1 MEIRKEDILPFLK
14 VVIAEDLGDGDHTSL
29 ATIDPEQ
36 REKAQLIVKQEGIIA
51 GIDVARMVFELLDST
66 VTFTP
71 LMQDGRQVKFGEIA
85 FIVEG
90 RTQTMLQ
97 AERIVLNIMQRMS
110 GIATQTNT
118 YVKKLEGTKTK
129 VLDTRK
135 TTPCMRLLD
144 KYAVK
149 IGGGENHRIGL
160 YDMILIKDNHIDYA
174 GGIENAIIR
183 TRKYLK
189 DNNLDLK
196 VEIEARNIE
205 EVKEIISVGGVDIIM
220 LDNFSVPK
228 IKEALSLINGMYK
241 TEASGGINKNTIRE
255 IAETGVDFI
264 SLGVIT
270 HHINSLDMSLKAF

>member
-1 MEIRKEDILPFLK
+1 MINDYRELLIKAL
-14 VVIAEDLGDGDHTSL
+14 AEDVGSGDHTSL
-29 ATIDPEQ
+29 ACVDNNVIGRAKLLIKEKGILAGVEVAKEIFNIVDKDIKYEQLLSDGDDID
-36 REKAQLIVKQEGIIA
+36 KNNIV
-51 GIDVARMVFELLDST
+51 
-66 VTFTP
+66 
-71 LMQDGRQVKFGEIA
+71 

-90 RTQTMLQ
+90 RAQSILKC
-97 AERIVLNIMQRMS
+97 ERLVLNFLQRMS
-110 GIATQTNT
+110 GIATETRS
-118 YVKKLEGTKTK
+118 YVKLLDGLKTK
-129 VLDTRK
+129 ILDTRK
-135 TTPCMRLLD
+135 TTPNMRFFE
-144 KYAVK
+144 KWAVR
-149 IGGGENHRIGL
+149 IGGGQNHRMGL

-255 IAETGVDFI
+255 IAETGVDYI

-270 HHINSLDMSLKAF
+270 HHIKSLDMSLKAF